1 MVQWHVKDK
10 CKKINQCVIVQ
21 EKVIILNTIN
31 LKNGQIITEYHAIQT
46 VNKNKIIKKL
56 SNN

>member
-1 MVQWHVKDK
+1 MVQWPVKDK

-31 LKNGQIITEYHAIQT
+31 QKNGQIIMEYHVIQT
-46 VNKNKIIKKL
+46 VNNSKIMKKHL
-56 SNN
+56 NN